1 MEGIEP
7 IGQLIKSE
15 LERQERSVSW
25 FARHLSCDRSNVYRI
40 FAKDNLDTE
49 LLIRVSV
56 ILNHDFFA
64 DISNSLSLLSN
75 KD

>member
-1 MEGIEP
+1 MEGIVP

-40 FAKDNLDTE
+40 FSKDNIDTE
-49 LLIRVSV
+49 LLVRASI
-56 ILNHDFFA
+56 ILGHDFFA
-64 DISNSLSLLSN
+64 DISNSLSNLN
-75 KD
+75 KK